1 MTLYIGCDPGLTG
14 AISLIDSRRGLLECV
29 DIPVCSNGQDTGSMK
44 TWVDVVALDA
54 LLWDWSAKHN
64 FAAEA
69 VIAGV
74 ERPIPMPSLPAQT
87 IASQFDTFGAIRGA
101 LAAQVGAAGL
111 HIVSPHA
118 WKKMFDLHADK
129 SQARACCQRLYASAP
144 VTRVKD
150 HNRAESILIA
160 HYLVRTLH

>member
-14 AISLIDSRRGLLECV
+14 AISLIDPGRGLLECV

-54 LLWDWSAKHN
+54 LLWDWSGRHD
-64 FAAEA
+64 FAANA
-69 VIAGV
+69 VVAGI
-74 ERPIPMPSLPAQT
+74 ERPIAMPNLPAQT
-87 IASQFDTFGAIRGA
+87 IASQFDTFGALRGA

-118 WKKMFDLHADK
+118 WKKLFGLHDDK
-129 SQARACCQRLYASAP
+129 TKARACCQSLYAGAP

>member
-1 MTLYIGCDPGLTG
+1 VTLYIGCDPGLTG
-14 AISLIDSRRGLLECV
+14 AISLIDPSRGLLECA

-54 LLWDWSAKHN
+54 LLWDWSGRHD
-64 FAAEA
+64 FASNA
-69 VIAGV
+69 VVAGI
-74 ERPIPMPSLPAQT
+74 ERPIAMPNLPAQT
-87 IASQFDTFGAIRGA
+87 IASQFDSFGALRGA
-101 LAAQVGAAGL
+101 LAAQAGAAGL

-118 WKKMFDLHADK
+118 WKKLFGLHADK
-129 SQARACCQRLYASAP
+129 TKARALCQCLYAGAP

>member
-1 MTLYIGCDPGLTG
+1 MIIIGCDPGLTG
-14 AISLIDSRRGLLECV
+14 AISLIGTSGLLECA

-44 TWVDVVALDA
+44 SWVDVEALDD
-54 LLWDWSAKHN
+54 LLQHWSTKHG
-64 FAAEA
+64 FASES

-101 LAAQVGAAGL
+101 LSAQVGAKGL

-118 WKKMFDLHADK
+118 WKKMFGLHADK
-129 SQARACCQRLYASAP
+129 KAARACCQRLYASAP

-160 HYLVRTLH
+160 HYLLRTLH